1 MKIEV
6 RTSRVGLMRKMDSD
20 EESRKGSV
28 AEAGK
33 NPLVFPAGFTLNKC
47 EAVKKSFLGELSR
60 CLRSSAFLLVKA
72 MREFSRCFFCAKK
85 PYRQPVKLS
94 SSYINKHE
102 RKQKGWYLMGL
113 IVQKFGGT
121 SVGSV
126 EKILNVA
133 NRVIEEKQRGH
144 DVVVVVSAMGKSTDS
159 LVALAK
165 EITEQPSSREMDMLL
180 TTGEQ
185 VTISLL
191 TMALQ
196 NKGYDAV
203 SYTGWQA
210 GIETENIH
218 GNARITNIDT
228 ANLKE
233 RLNEGKIAVVA
244 GFQGVTAEGEITTLG
259 RGGSDT
265 TAVALAAALKA
276 DKCDIYTDVPG
287 VFTTDPRYV
296 KTARKLAGISYD
308 EMLELANLGAGVL
321 HPRAVEFA
329 KNYQVPLEVRS
340 STEKE
345 AGTLIEEESSM
356 EQNLIV
362 RGIAFE
368 DQITRVTVCGL
379 ASGLTTLS
387 TIFTTLAKQNINV
400 DIIIQS
406 VTGTSKTSISFSVK
420 TEDLKRTVEVLEEYK
435 DALDYEQIETE
446 NRLAK
451 VSIVGSGMISNP
463 GVAAEMFAVLAEK
476 NIQVKMVSTSEIK
489 VSTVVNEGD
498 MVKAVE
504 ALHDAFE
511 LSKQT
516 AVI

>member
-1 MKIEV
+1 
-6 RTSRVGLMRKMDSD
+6 
-20 EESRKGSV
+20 
-28 AEAGK
+28 
-33 NPLVFPAGFTLNKC
+33 
-47 EAVKKSFLGELSR
+47 
-60 CLRSSAFLLVKA
+60 
-72 MREFSRCFFCAKK
+72 
-85 PYRQPVKLS
+85 
-94 SSYINKHE
+94 
-102 RKQKGWYLMGL
+102 MGL

-126 EKILNVA
+126 EKIVNVA

-165 EITEQPSSREMDMLL
+165 EMAEQPSRREMDMLL

-191 TMALQ
+191 TMGLQ
-196 NKGYDAV
+196 EKGYDAV

-210 GIETENIH
+210 GIQTENIH
-218 GNARITNIDT
+218 GNARITNIES
-228 ANLKE
+228 AKLKE
-233 RLNEGKIAVVA
+233 RLKEGKIIVVA
-244 GFQGVTAEGEITTLG
+244 GFQGVTDEGEITTLG

-296 KTARKLAGISYD
+296 KTARKLEGISYD

-368 DQITRVTVCGL
+368 DQITRVTICGL
-379 ASGLTTLS
+379 SSGLTTLS

-406 VTGTSKTSISFSVK
+406 VTSISKTSISFSVK
-420 TEDLKRTVEVLEEYK
+420 TEDLQRTVQVLEEYK
-435 DALDYEQIETE
+435 GALDYEQIETE

-489 VSTVVNEGD
+489 VSTVISESD

-511 LSKQT
+511 LSKISMT
-516 AVI
+516 AN